1 MADISSNTR
10 STPDIVQAQP
20 GDQRVGLEQ
29 KGQGLSDPTASAED
43 GDFALGT
50 GRGGEGSEGGGFEGG
65 SGEHF
70 GRRTWLSWSK
80 RGLSKGGRSRYALDV
95 DVDDVWDEGTA
106 EFAGQTRNT
115 VEGE

>member
-1 MADISSNTR
+1 MADISSNTGG
-10 STPDIVQAQP
+10 TPDIVQAQP
-20 GDQRVGLEQ
+20 SDEGVGLEQ

-70 GRRTWLSWSK
+70 GGS
-80 RGLSKGGRSRYALDV
+80 
-95 DVDDVWDEGTA
+95 
-106 EFAGQTRNT
+106 
-115 VEGE
+115 

>member
-20 GDQRVGLEQ
+20 SDEGVGLEQ

-50 GRGGEGSEGGGFEGG
+50 GRGGEGSEGGGFESG
-65 SGEHF
+65 SSEHF
-70 GRRTWLSWSK
+70 G
-80 RGLSKGGRSRYALDV
+80 G
-95 DVDDVWDEGTA
+95 
-106 EFAGQTRNT
+106 
-115 VEGE
+115 